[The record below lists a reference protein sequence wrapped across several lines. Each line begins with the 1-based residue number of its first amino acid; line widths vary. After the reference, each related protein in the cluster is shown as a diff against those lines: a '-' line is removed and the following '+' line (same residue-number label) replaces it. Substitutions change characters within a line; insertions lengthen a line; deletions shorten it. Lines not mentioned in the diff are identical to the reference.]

1 MGRTWIVAQ
10 EHAEPTAAVSEAAP
24 VAAGRAVRGE
34 HATCVAWCESADAH
48 AVLSVGYADGSI
60 ACFEVRSSALPGKP
74 GKAGGAGDGLG
85 SLVLNVTP
93 TLSIDLEKAGVIKA
107 CAGTRAV
114 VDVRW
119 DGAGDCLAA
128 VYCCGGCVLWSPGGG
143 VMGYTLEAGSGDSE
157 EEDEGDGVD
166 AEARRAWTGGV
177 GEIAGAGGGLAWS
190 TDGYQ
195 LYVPAGG
202 GGRLV
207 RMGRV
212 QSGGAGGWAGG
223 GGRGFE
229 VWELCRACV
238 GGGIQRG
245 IGNGG
250 GELMALKARCGRV
263 CVLSCLQHMETPY
276 ASLRACVSMCL
287 RVRLSFALSRT
298 PARSLFARLH
308 FCFHAFVYACSLLV
322 SDCLS
327 VCLSVHV

>member
-157 EEDEGDGVD
+157 EEDEGYGVD
-166 AEARRAWTGGV
+166 AEARRAWTGDV

-202 GGRLV
+202 GACWCAWAVCSLVGLVDGRA
-207 RMGRV
+207 
-212 QSGGAGGWAGG
+212 GAG
-223 GGRGFE
+223 E
-229 VWELCRACV
+229 
-238 GGGIQRG
+238 
-245 IGNGG
+245 
-250 GELMALKARCGRV
+250 ALRCGNCAVRV
-263 CVLSCLQHMETPY
+263 WVVVFNEVSEMVV
-276 ASLRACVSMCL
+276 ASSW
-287 RVRLSFALSRT
+287 
-298 PARSLFARLH
+298 P
-308 FCFHAFVYACSLLV
+308 
-322 SDCLS
+322 
-327 VCLSVHV
+327 